1 MNKIIKIIVG
11 LIVIISAINAI
22 VSLLLFVW
30 TLDTF
35 YIKIF
40 ITDVV
45 IYYLSG
51 KCFEFL
57 TDNE

>member
-1 MNKIIKIIVG
+1 MNKIFKIIVG

-30 TLDTF
+30 ILDSF

-40 ITDVV
+40 ITDIV

-51 KCFEFL
+51 KCWNFL
-57 TDNE
+57 TE